1 MGLIRK
7 LAQRLR
13 DSVREGVRSAK
24 EEAVSPGRPPPHRES
39 INPFWE
45 EERRKGATVSAPAP
59 VNAPASPGV
68 PAATPE
74 PSATAATAGRPWYLE
89 GEAADEGWD
98 ETNPGWEPGRKW
110 EGGS

>member
-13 DSVREGVRSAK
+13 DGVREGVRSAK

-45 EERRKGATVSAPAP
+45 EERRKGASAPVSAQAGAP
-59 VNAPASPGV
+59 VAAPAA
-68 PAATPE
+68 PAAPE
-74 PSATAATAGRPWYLE
+74 SSATAATSGRPWYLE

-110 EGGS
+110 EGGT